1 MGNGRIRIM
10 KVVSL
15 LPILAFGDAVGNDA
29 LAIYHGLKNAGYEC
43 VIAAE
48 SIDSRIEDK
57 ENILHADD
65 LSFVS
70 EDDLVIYHYSTGH
83 KLNQK
88 FAQLKCKK
96 ILRYHN
102 ITPPHFFC
110 GYSKNLLLSCMQG
123 YQELL
128 QLRSRI
134 DFCIADSDYNK
145 NELIRMG
152 FSCEIYVVPILIPFE
167 GYQKEPNQDILEK
180 YNDDGYTNFLFTGR
194 ISPNKRQED
203 VIAVFHL
210 YQKLYNPKSRLFLV
224 GKYDGME
231 TYYEKLVRYA
241 ENLGIQNI
249 VFTGQVGFDEV
260 LAYYRLA
267 DLFLCMSDHEG
278 FCVPLVEAMNFEIPI
293 VAKAVA
299 AVPETMGKGGMAVSR
314 EASLEEF
321 AGVCHKILNNR
332 NLYNTVVMHQKE
344 QLKIFSYIQVKEL
357 LLDVVGLITKN
368 KTKEVN

>member
-1 MGNGRIRIM
+1 M
-10 KVVSL
+10 KIVSL
-15 LPILAFGDAVGNDA
+15 LPILAYGDAVGNDA
-29 LAIYHGLKNAGYEC
+29 LAIYHGLKDAGYES

-57 ENILHADD
+57 ENVVHAHNLKFISD
-65 LSFVS
+65 
-70 EDDLVIYHYSTGH
+70 EDVVIYHFSTGH

-88 FAQLKCKK
+88 FGELQCKK

-110 GYSKNLLLSCMQG
+110 GYNKNLLLNCMQG
-123 YQELL
+123 YRELL
-128 QLRSRI
+128 QLRNRI

-145 NELIRMG
+145 KELMRMG
-152 FSCEIYVVPILIPFE
+152 FDCEIYVVPILIPFE
-167 GYQKEPNQDILEK
+167 DYQKEPNQDILEK
-180 YNDDGYTNFLFTGR
+180 YLDDGYTKFLFTGR

-231 TYYEKLVRYA
+231 KYYKKLVQYT
-241 ENLGIQNI
+241 EDLGVQN
-249 VFTGQVGFDEV
+249 VTFTGQVGFDEI

-293 VAKAVA
+293 VARDAA
-299 AVPETMGKGGMAVSR
+299 AVPETMEKGGIVVAR
-314 EASLEEF
+314 ETSLEEI
-321 AGVCHKILNNR
+321 AGMCHKVILSKTLHDIIIKSQKDVLKKFDYKKVANIISQVIS
-332 NLYNTVVMHQKE
+332 LYLTDSSNCQ
-344 QLKIFSYIQVKEL
+344 
-357 LLDVVGLITKN
+357 TKSE
-368 KTKEVN
+368 T

>member
-1 MGNGRIRIM
+1 M
-10 KVVSL
+10 KIVSL
-15 LPILAFGDAVGNDA
+15 LPILAYGDAVGNDA
-29 LAIYHGLKNAGYEC
+29 LAIYHGLKDAGFES

-57 ENILHADD
+57 ENVVHAHD
-65 LSFVS
+65 LKFISD
-70 EDDLVIYHYSTGH
+70 EDVVIYHFSTGH

-88 FAQLKCKK
+88 FGELQCKK

-110 GYSKNLLLSCMQG
+110 GYNKNLLLNCMQG
-123 YQELL
+123 YRELL
-128 QLRSRI
+128 QLRNRI

-145 NELIRMG
+145 KELMRMG
-152 FSCEIYVVPILIPFE
+152 FDCEIYVVPILIPFE
-167 GYQKEPNQDILEK
+167 DYQKEPNQDILEK
-180 YNDDGYTNFLFTGR
+180 YLDDEYTKFLFTGR

-231 TYYEKLVRYA
+231 TYYDKLVRYA
-241 ENLGIQNI
+241 ENLGTQNI
-249 VFTGQVGFDEV
+249 VFTGQIGFSEI

-293 VAKAVA
+293 VARTAA
-299 AVPETMGKGGMAVSR
+299 AVPETMGKGGIVVSR
-314 EASLEEF
+314 EVSLEEI
-321 AGVCHKILNNR
+321 AGVCHKLLNDR
-332 NLYNTVVMHQKE
+332 NLYNTVEMYQKE
-344 QLKIFSYIQVKEL
+344 QLEIFSYTHVKEL

-368 KTKEVN
+368 ETKEVN